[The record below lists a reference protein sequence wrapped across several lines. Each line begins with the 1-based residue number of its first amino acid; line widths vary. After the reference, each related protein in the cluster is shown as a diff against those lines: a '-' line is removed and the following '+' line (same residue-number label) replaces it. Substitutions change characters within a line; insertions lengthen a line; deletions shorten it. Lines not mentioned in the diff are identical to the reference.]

1 MKSYCT
7 LYSSYCTNAVRL
19 IYWVSTVYTAGEQ
32 YMPPKN
38 YVNMSIRREVKEA
51 LTRLRNELGFGSESD
66 VIVYLLRVYEE
77 HKAIISV
84 LNSINAKLDTLISML
99 AGRAGSTAN
108 AVPKAEAKTATKV
121 PENLSSTQQDN
132 LKNSKVL
139 CKRRSEVK
147 DLKSY
152 VELLEK
158 KGLLIDWWEEG
169 EDKICF
175 EINTHSLT
183 SERNIYK

>member
-1 MKSYCT
+1 MKSYCP

-38 YVNMSIRREVKEA
+38 YVNMSVRREVKEA
-51 LTRLRNELGFGSESD
+51 LTRLKNELGFGSESD

-84 LNSINAKLDTLISML
+84 LNSINAKLDTLIPML
-99 AGRAGSTAN
+99 TGRASN

-121 PENLSSTQQDN
+121 PENLSSTPQDN

-139 CKRRSEVK
+139 CKRKSEVK

-175 EINTHSLT
+175 ELNTHSLVA
-183 SERNIYK
+183 ERNVYK